1 MAAAPL
7 HNPFH
12 CADRSQLVIHE
23 KGRNPVNSVGKVAS
37 SDRLSR
43 DLNSKPKSANG
54 SFVAPHY
61 YFEWNAQVARLRVH
75 CTWIIKASVSY
86 LNSASNDGQILE

>member
-1 MAAAPL
+1 MVPL
-7 HNPFH
+7 LPH
-12 CADRSQLVIHE
+12 
-23 KGRNPVNSVGKVAS
+23 
-37 SDRLSR
+37 
-43 DLNSKPKSANG
+43 
-54 SFVAPHY
+54 HY